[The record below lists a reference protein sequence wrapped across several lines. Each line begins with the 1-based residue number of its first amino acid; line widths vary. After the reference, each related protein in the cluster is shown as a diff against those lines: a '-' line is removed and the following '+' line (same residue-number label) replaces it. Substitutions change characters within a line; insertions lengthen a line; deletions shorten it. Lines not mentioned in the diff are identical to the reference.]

1 MFFTEW
7 KTKAVHSRVEKR
19 TQKRKGKYCRR
30 FQYTDQWA
38 GRESVGENTR
48 GGADAEW
55 AESGE
60 GVPTEEGA
68 DAEGARWCKSKMEDG
83 NVFIKRKDLSTTVL
97 WIQYC
102 KLASICM
109 QNNFVKIFNMVNI
122 SRTWIYLSSLVFFVY
137 LVIWWYG
144 CKKKKL
150 PQISLSLVNCKI
162 S

>member
-83 NVFIKRKDLSTTVL
+83 NVFIKRKDLSTTVCE
-97 WIQYC
+97 YNTC
-102 KLASICM
+102 KMAFICV
-109 QNNFVKIFNMVNI
+109 QNNFVKLFNMMNI
-122 SRTWIYLSSLVFFVY
+122 SRTRI
-137 LVIWWYG
+137 
-144 CKKKKL
+144 
-150 PQISLSLVNCKI
+150 
-162 S
+162 